1 MNRYVLALD
10 LGASSGRAMLAAY
23 DGEKIRLREVHRFS
37 NDPVAKD
44 GRLYWN
50 VPQLM
55 REIEQGMQA
64 AYEIAPYESIAI
76 DTWGVDYGLLKA
88 DGTLL
93 ELPRHYR
100 DSRTSGILKKAEE
113 SITAADLYARTGTQV
128 MEINTLFQLICD
140 QESGRLDE
148 IWEQTRAMQTAL
160 EENPELFALMRH
172 PKIVKEEKVKI
183 IEDIFAEKIS
193 AEFVGLLRLIVEKGH
208 FAKVDTVLDYF
219 IDCVKEYKNI
229 GTAYVTSAM
238 ELSEAQKEAVEKRL
252 LETTKYV
259 KFEMHYAVDS
269 ALIGGMVIRIGDR
282 VVDSSVRTKLN
293 DLTRELS
300 KIQLKAGECAS

>member
-1 MNRYVLALD
+1 MAKLVSKVYGDALF
-10 LGASSGRAMLAAY
+10 
-23 DGEKIRLREVHRFS
+23 EVA
-37 NDPVAKD
+37 V
-44 GRLYWN
+44 
-50 VPQLM
+50 
-55 REIEQGMQA
+55 
-64 AYEIAPYESIAI
+64 
-76 DTWGVDYGLLKA
+76 
-88 DGTLL
+88 
-93 ELPRHYR
+93 
-100 DSRTSGILKKAEE
+100 
-113 SITAADLYARTGTQV
+113 
-128 MEINTLFQLICD
+128 
-140 QESGRLDE
+140 ESGRLDE

-183 IEDIFAEKIS
+183 IESIFTGEVC

-238 ELSEAQKEAVEKRL
+238 ELSEAQKAAVEKRL

-300 KIQLKAGECAS
+300 KIQLKAGECAP